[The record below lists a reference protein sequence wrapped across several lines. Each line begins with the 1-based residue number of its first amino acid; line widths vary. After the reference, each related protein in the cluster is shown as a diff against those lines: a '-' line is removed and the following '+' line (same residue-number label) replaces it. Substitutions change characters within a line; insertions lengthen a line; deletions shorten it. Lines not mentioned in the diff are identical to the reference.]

1 MLIVGLLALPLV
13 MPGMYWQRVVSIVCI
28 YALLALSFDFL
39 AHYVGLV
46 SLGGAFFVGTGSYL
60 TAILNTKLGLS
71 PLVAIPAA
79 TLIGGALCT
88 LMLLPCLPLR
98 GVYFAIVTLMYPLF
112 LARVIEALDIL
123 GGTDGIMGIDSF
135 PSAWLE
141 QYFVIIMLLLFLFAI
156 RRLVNTDLG
165 TRAARRKGQRS
176 GRQGVRHGRNPL
188 PGPGRVRRL
197 GHRLSGRGLPG
208 AHLHVGRDFHLCAGL
223 LGAADC
229 GDGHRGQRNPGR
241 TAARLPDSGAGV
253 GTSAGFRHPSNR
265 VLLADSSGLYR
276 LSKRGVDGLR
286 PTKVSSDPKVDKNMK
301 GEPILEV
308 REVTKTFGGIIA
320 LNRVSFDVGEGE
332 ILGIIGP
339 NGSGK
344 TTVVNCITGFVKA
357 SSGRILFRGRD
368 ITGMRPHRIAD
379 MGVTRTFQIMRPY
392 YSLPAYKNMV
402 IPLFSPR
409 ARRTGGWRG
418 GGRLGDR
425 NTVGIDILEEIG
437 FERDSYVPYKL
448 TATLPTGYLK
458 RLELARCLALKP
470 ELIICDE
477 VFSGLSMSEIASM
490 VPLIE
495 RLQMDGITLIMIEHR
510 LRELFKVA
518 NRVMVLN
525 FGEKLVEGPPAE
537 VMADKRV
544 REAYFGSESVEE
556 VMRNA

>member
-1 MLIVGLLALPLV
+1 
-13 MPGMYWQRVVSIVCI
+13 
-28 YALLALSFDFL
+28 
-39 AHYVGLV
+39 
-46 SLGGAFFVGTGSYL
+46 
-60 TAILNTKLGLS
+60 
-71 PLVAIPAA
+71 
-79 TLIGGALCT
+79 
-88 LMLLPCLPLR
+88 
-98 GVYFAIVTLMYPLF
+98 
-112 LARVIEALDIL
+112 
-123 GGTDGIMGIDSF
+123 
-135 PSAWLE
+135 
-141 QYFVIIMLLLFLFAI
+141 
-156 RRLVNTDLG
+156 
-165 TRAARRKGQRS
+165 
-176 GRQGVRHGRNPL
+176 
-188 PGPGRVRRL
+188 
-197 GHRLSGRGLPG
+197 
-208 AHLHVGRDFHLCAGL
+208 
-223 LGAADC
+223 
-229 GDGHRGQRNPGR
+229 
-241 TAARLPDSGAGV
+241 
-253 GTSAGFRHPSNR
+253 
-265 VLLADSSGLYR
+265 
-276 LSKRGVDGLR
+276 
-286 PTKVSSDPKVDKNMK
+286 MK
-301 GEPILEV
+301 GKPILEV

-320 LNRVSFDVGEGE
+320 LNRVSFDVDEGE

-357 SSGRILFRGRD
+357 SSGCILFRGRD
-368 ITGMRPHRIAD
+368 ITGLRPHRIAD

-437 FERDSYVPYKL
+437 FERDSYVPYKV

-525 FGEKLVEGPPAE
+525 FGEKLVERAPRRGHGRQAGPGGLFR
-537 VMADKRV
+537 VGKRRGGDETCLRPPV
-544 REAYFGSESVEE
+544 SWSFTRTCWPSTT
-556 VMRNA
+556 